1 MFDVSGNSAK
11 LSTIPAH
18 VNLKGSTMEYSPE
31 QFANY
36 FQEWIDN
43 YSDDIKV
50 ITELL
55 SLEQAPQDLKLMAVG
70 VLNYGLKQLD
80 LIPDFYKPVGLI
92 DDAII
97 LHLFAHIGIDYIIE
111 LKDNRLKKH
120 LINMAEGN
128 EIVKAFVGKEIYR
141 SLMNYVKT
149 LPEEKVRQRTAKM
162 VVQDEELLKEFIKD
176 IEVELRGY
184 QGAKIEDK
192 KTVLK
197 DLRSFLKLKLVG

>member
-1 MFDVSGNSAK
+1 
-11 LSTIPAH
+11 
-18 VNLKGSTMEYSPE
+18 MEYSPD
-31 QFANY
+31 QFANH

-50 ITELL
+50 ITEVL
-55 SLEQAPQDLKLMAVG
+55 SLEQAPEDLKLMAIG
-70 VLNYGLKQLD
+70 ALNYGLKQLD

-97 LHLFAHIGIDYIIE
+97 LHLFAYIGIDYIIE
-111 LKDNRLKKH
+111 LENNRIKKH

-128 EIVKAFVGKEIYR
+128 EIIKAFVGKDIYR
-141 SLMNYVKT
+141 SLLNYVKT

-162 VVQDEELLKEFIKD
+162 ILQDEELLNELIKD

-184 QGAKIEDK
+184 QGAKIEDR
-192 KTVLK
+192 KTILK
-197 DLRSFLKLKLVG
+197 DLKSFLKMKLVG